1 MNCRST
7 MSSFHSLVPFL
18 CDREEVIGLRFAR
31 LQDGVDALTWHVTAI
46 VEHGL
51 LTADRRT
58 GHDGD
63 LGDDIE

>member
-1 MNCRST
+1 
-7 MSSFHSLVPFL
+7 MSSFHSLEPFL

-31 LQDGVDALTWHVTAI
+31 LQDGVDTLTGHVTTI

-58 GHDGD
+58 GR
-63 LGDDIE
+63 DDD